1 MGARRGTVR
10 WLVTHGLLAASCVVS
25 GAESGFAQTFLGDA
39 NAGRRIFVERGCG
52 RCHSI
57 WGNGGVLGPD
67 LALVGAGRSMDQ
79 LAGLFWNH
87 TPRMIETV
95 RLRGFPWPR
104 FTESELADIIS
115 YVYYV
120 KLFDEL
126 GDPRLGEQWFIA
138 KRCAECHAVGGRG
151 GRSGPALDSWAR
163 YVTPVMLAQGM
174 WNAGPGMRDRQ
185 QAAGVPI
192 PEFIGREMADIQ
204 AYIRRQSSSRSRKTV
219 LLEVPDPGTGGR
231 LFTSK
236 GCIRCHGSDGGG
248 TAYGPN
254 VRGVTIRRRVS
265 EIAGVLWN
273 HSLQMSGAM
282 QARGIPLPRFQGTE
296 LADVIAFLYYL
307 PFSGTGGN
315 ERRGQQVFRDK
326 GCASCHSPDAPARI
340 GPDLSQS
347 EAVGTTLGL
356 ATAMWNHAPAMFDMT
371 QQQRVEWPRF
381 DEDEMPDLLAYLRTL
396 KDRR

>member
-10 WLVTHGLLAASCVVS
+10 WIVALGLLVGACIAGVPQS
-25 GAESGFAQTFLGDA
+25 GSAQTFPGDA
-39 NAGRRIFVERGCG
+39 NAGRRIFVDRGCG

-95 RLRGFPWPR
+95 RLQGFSWPI
-104 FTESELADIIS
+104 FTETDLADIIS

-126 GDPRLGEQWFIA
+126 GDAQLGGQWFIA
-138 KRCAECHAVGGRG
+138 KRCAECHAVGGQG
-151 GRSGPALDSWAR
+151 GRSGPALDTYAR
-163 YVTPVMLAQGM
+163 FVSPIMLAQGM
-174 WNAGPGMRDRQ
+174 WNAGAGMRAQQ
-185 QAAGVPI
+185 QALGVPI

-204 AYIRRQSSSRSRKTV
+204 AYIRQQSSSRDREAV
-219 LLEVPDPGTGGR
+219 LLQSPNPGTGEG

-236 GCIRCHGSDGGG
+236 GCVRCHGAEGRG

-254 VRGVTIRRRVS
+254 VRTVTNRRRVS

-273 HSLQMSGAM
+273 HSLQMASAM
-282 QARGIPLPRFQGTE
+282 QARGIPVPHFEGTE
-296 LADVIAFLYYL
+296 LAEVIAFLYYL
-307 PFSGTGGN
+307 PFTGSEGD
-315 ERRGQQVFRDK
+315 ERRGQEVFSVK
-326 GCASCHSPDAPARI
+326 GCANCHSPDAPAPI

-347 EAVGTTLGL
+347 EAIGTTLGL

-371 QQQRVEWPRF
+371 QLQQLDWPRF
-381 DEDEMPDLLAYLRTL
+381 EDNEMPDVLAYLRAL
-396 KDRR
+396 KAQR